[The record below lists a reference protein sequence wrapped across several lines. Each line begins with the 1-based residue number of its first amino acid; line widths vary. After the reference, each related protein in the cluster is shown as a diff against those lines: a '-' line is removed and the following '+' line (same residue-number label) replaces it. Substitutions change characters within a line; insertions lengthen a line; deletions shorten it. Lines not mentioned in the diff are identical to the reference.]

1 MEKMVEPG
9 SRHGQ
14 VNIPSSK
21 SYVHRQLIACALAG
35 MAGNRAEVAW
45 TGMPD
50 DIMATKECVERLAD
64 AVVHSGVGAGSGPR
78 EAVVLN
84 CRESGSTLRFLIP
97 LAGVLGIDAE
107 FRMAGRLGQR
117 PLGGLIDE
125 LARHGMRFRRG
136 ADADAARG
144 GDGSLSDDVGTRAAA
159 SSLFCSGRL
168 KSGDFRIPGNISS
181 QYITGILMALPIL
194 DGDSTLTIEG
204 PLESAGY
211 IDITEDVLKQ
221 FGIKFEKSADGRT
234 YRVPGGQAYSLGAAS
249 EFGGGLEGGCAEGEW
264 QNPELS
270 KTACVMAEGDW
281 SSAAF
286 FLCLGA
292 MSEAGIEVSGL
303 DPASAQGDAA
313 ILDILREMGAEIEIR
328 PGAKGGH
335 SSSCEESGT
344 IFDDGFPLCAEKR
357 KGKLQAQECAQIA
370 GAENPGSHRLA
381 EACASTDGEKI
392 KKHLAEA
399 CATADEKNIKK
410 HRFCLIKNEKKTNN
424 ILDDL
429 CESKIFIR
437 KGILR
442 SIDIDVSQIPDMVP
456 ALAALAMCAEGESCF
471 RNAARLRAK
480 ESDRLVATVAMV
492 CALGG
497 EAAVDGD
504 TLTVRG
510 AGGRPLAGGRVDGAG
525 DHRIVMAAAVAAT
538 ACSNASIIDDAE
550 CVSKSY
556 PDFWEDFET
565 LQILSRDRE

>member
-64 AVVHSGVGAGSGPR
+64 AVAHSGVAAGSGPR

-84 CRESGSTLRFLIP
+84 CRESGSTLRFLIT
-97 LAGVLGIDAE
+97 LAGALGIDAE
-107 FRMAGRLGQR
+107 FHMAGRLGQR
-117 PLGGLIDE
+117 PLGGLTEE
-125 LARHGMRFRRG
+125 LARHGMRFWRG

-194 DGDSTLTIEG
+194 DGDSTLTIGG

-221 FGIKFEKSADGRT
+221 FGIKFEKSADGRI
-234 YRVPGGQAYSLGAAS
+234 YRVPGGQAYSLGVAS
-249 EFGGGLEGGCAEGEW
+249 EFGGGLECGCAEGEW

-292 MSEAGIEVSGL
+292 MSEAGIEVGGL
-303 DPASAQGDAA
+303 NPASAQGDAA
-313 ILDILREMGAEIEIR
+313 ILDILRDMGAEIEIR
-328 PGAKGGH
+328 PGA
-335 SSSCEESGT
+335 GT
-344 IFDDGFPLCAEKR
+344 E
-357 KGKLQAQECAQIA
+357 
-370 GAENPGSHRLA
+370 
-381 EACASTDGEKI
+381 
-392 KKHLAEA
+392 
-399 CATADEKNIKK
+399 
-410 HRFCLIKNEKKTNN
+410 
-424 ILDDL
+424 DL
-429 CESKIFIR
+429 SESKILIR
-437 KGILR
+437 KGTLR

-456 ALAALAMCAEGESCF
+456 ALAALAMCAEGKSCF

-480 ESDRLVATVAMV
+480 ESDRLAATAAMV

-510 AGGRPLAGGRVDGAG
+510 AGGHPLAGGRVDGAG
-525 DHRIVMAAAVAAT
+525 DHRIVMAAAIAAT
-538 ACSNASIIDDAE
+538 ACRNASIIDDAE

>member
-50 DIMATKECVERLAD
+50 DILATKECVERLAD
-64 AVVHSGVGAGSGPR
+64 AIARTGAGAGLGLAHDTKDAAVGSGPR

-97 LAGVLGIDAE
+97 LAGALGIDAE

-117 PLGGLIDE
+117 PLGGLTEE
-125 LARHGMRFRRG
+125 LARHGMQFWRG
-136 ADADAARG
+136 ADAARG
-144 GDGSLSDDVGTRAAA
+144 RDGSLSDDVGTRAAGA
-159 SSLFCSGRL
+159 SLPGAAGACTQTGSLFCSGRL

-249 EFGGGLEGGCAEGEW
+249 EFGGRLEGGCAEGEW
-264 QNPELS
+264 QNPELL
-270 KTACVMAEGDW
+270 KTACVHAEGDW

-303 DPASAQGDAA
+303 NPSSAQGDAA

-335 SSSCEESGT
+335 SSSCEESGN
-344 IFDDGFPLCAEKR
+344 IFDDG
-357 KGKLQAQECAQIA
+357 
-370 GAENPGSHRLA
+370 
-381 EACASTDGEKI
+381 
-392 KKHLAEA
+392 
-399 CATADEKNIKK
+399 
-410 HRFCLIKNEKKTNN
+410 
-424 ILDDL
+424 L

-437 KGILR
+437 KGTLR

-456 ALAALAMCAEGESCF
+456 ALAALAMCAEGKSCF

-480 ESDRLVATVAMV
+480 ESDRLAATAAMV

-504 TLTVRG
+504 TLTVCG
-510 AGGRPLAGGRVDGAG
+510 AGGSPLAGGRVDGAG

-538 ACSNASIIDDAE
+538 ACSNVGIIDDAE